1 MPGKIVSSDLLVVGA
16 GIVGL
21 SVAHAAL
28 LKGLRVSLVDRADAV
43 SGASAANLGQISLAD
58 REASIELPWVYRTLE
73 SYRALQRASGRDL
86 AVRQSGG
93 LALLYTRAEMDKAA
107 VIVREKLA
115 AGLQCSLL
123 RGAEVKRQ
131 EPHLNASAL
140 SGAVYAEAEG
150 VLDPLA
156 INYALLDEVVR
167 LGGRLFT
174 HMPILSFETRAGQPN
189 LAHAGRQS
197 FQADKLVIC
206 TGAWSRDVV
215 RLAGLEIPIGYVRAS
230 ALVTQPL
237 PPLIRGAIAPGGFL
251 TREIS
256 GGSIQVFGA
265 VQEQRGGVVFA
276 QANRAVDGYDTGIE
290 ADCAMGPTRLFLKHF
305 PSVAPFQVLRSW
317 SAVTSWTPDELP
329 FFGYVP
335 GSDSLFL
342 MCGLKGAYST
352 AMAAGADAAACLAGE
367 TANADFA
374 RRFRPFAPERFGKP
388 ADTAGAS

>member
-1 MPGKIVSSDLLVVGA
+1 MSDVVVVGA

-28 LKGLRVSLVDRADAV
+28 LRGLRVSLVDRADAV
-43 SGASAANLGQISLAD
+43 CGASAANLGQISLAD
-58 REASIELPWVYRTLE
+58 REPSIELPWVYRTLE
-73 SYRALQRASGRDL
+73 AYQALQRTSGREL

-93 LALLYTRAEMDKAA
+93 LALLYTDTAMDKASA
-107 VIVREKLA
+107 IVQEKRA
-115 AGLQCSLL
+115 AGLKCSLL
-123 RGAEVKRQ
+123 RGTEVNRQ
-131 EPHLNASAL
+131 EPHLNASVL

-167 LGGRLFT
+167 LGGRLYT
-174 HMPILSFETRAGQPN
+174 HMPIQSFETRTGYPA
-189 LAHAGRQS
+189 LAHAERMS
-197 FQADKLVIC
+197 FQADKIVIC

-215 RLAGLEIPIGYVRAS
+215 KLTDLDIPIGYVRAS

-265 VQEQRGGVVFA
+265 VQEQRGGVIYA
-276 QANRAVDGYDTGIE
+276 QSNRAVDDYDTAIE
-290 ADCAMGPTRLFLKHF
+290 ADCAMGPTNLFLQHF
-305 PSVAPFQVLRSW
+305 PSVAPVQVLRSW

-329 FFGYVP
+329 FFGPVP
-335 GSDSLFL
+335 GNDSLFL

-352 AMAAGADAAACLAGE
+352 AMAAGVDAAAYLSGQIPIAE
-367 TANADFA
+367 FMQ
-374 RRFRPFAPERFGKP
+374 RFRLFAPGRFGKTE
-388 ADTAGAS
+388 DTAGML